1 VSSATETRLPR
12 KAARPAPA
20 PPADARPKFIYHRHS
35 ALVRATH
42 WINVACIALL
52 LLSGMAIFNAHP
64 ALYLGDQSDFANPFL
79 NLGVSSPDAKVVSHP
94 FPDWLVGGLGL
105 ANGRRWHLFVAWVFV
120 LNGAVYLI
128 ASLLDEHIWHDL
140 LPHRWQLKAKSVA
153 ETIRHHLTLR
163 FPHQHDY
170 NVLQKFVYLGMIF
183 VVLPG
188 ILVTGLA
195 MSPGVDAIAP
205 WLGELLGGRQTAR
218 TLHFVFATLIVMFI
232 IVHVTLVVL
241 SGFWNNIRSMITG
254 EYEVDPEPEEEE
266 ETADGR
272 P

>member
-1 VSSATETRLPR
+1 MSATSIEAQPR
-12 KAARPAPA
+12 
-20 PPADARPKFIYHRHS
+20 KFIYHRHS

-52 LLSGMAIFNAHP
+52 LVSGMAIFNAHP
-64 ALYLGDQSDFANPFL
+64 ALYLGAQSDFAHPLL
-79 NLGVSSPDAKVVSHP
+79 NLGVSSPDARVLTHP
-94 FPDWLVGGLGL
+94 FPAWLTGGLEL
-105 ANGRRWHLFVAWVFV
+105 ANGRRWHLFVVWIFV
-120 LNGAVYLI
+120 INGAVYLI

-140 LPHRWQLKAKSVA
+140 LPHRWQLRPRELWITV
-153 ETIRHHLTLR
+153 RHHLTLK

-188 ILVTGLA
+188 VFLTGLS

-205 WLGELLGGRQTAR
+205 WLGSALGGRQTAR
-218 TLHFVFATLIVMFI
+218 TLHFVFAALIVIFI
-232 IVHVTLVVL
+232 VVHVTLVVL
-241 SGFWNNIRSMITG
+241 SGLWNNMRSMITG
-254 EYEVDPEPEEEE
+254 EYEVDPEPEAEEE
-266 ETADGR
+266 EEASNGS